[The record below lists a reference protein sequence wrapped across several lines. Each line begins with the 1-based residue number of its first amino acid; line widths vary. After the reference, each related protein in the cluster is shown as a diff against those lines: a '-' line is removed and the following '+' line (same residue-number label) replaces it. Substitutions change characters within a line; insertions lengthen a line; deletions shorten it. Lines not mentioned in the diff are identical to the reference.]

1 MATNDI
7 FDKKI
12 TVTAYER
19 ENGKGEPRL
28 CQRRIRATEKPD
40 WPMTP
45 VCAARRS
52 ACYSLATLTPLT
64 ERYGSVRK
72 PPRVVLNVLFPI
84 HRQQASY

>member
-28 CQRRIRATEKPD
+28 CQRRIRATEKL
-40 WPMTP
+40 
-45 VCAARRS
+45 V
-52 ACYSLATLTPLT
+52 YLYL
-64 ERYGSVRK
+64 ER
-72 PPRVVLNVLFPI
+72 
-84 HRQQASY
+84 